1 MHNQTFIQMKFPSYP
16 AATFLPIFFC
26 FGFLHDTWASAPVSI
41 AMQSPNRNITV
52 VLHYEDVSK
61 VAETQT
67 RLQTHLP
74 ILELLFNELIAKKQL
89 DAAYPKLMII
99 ARKQYS
105 VESRLEHG
113 PTSVT
118 YSQQTQLV
126 CNNPDFQQFEPISLE
141 PAYVIETT
149 FGMLQ
154 MPDLL
159 ALMISLS
166 DLCARNS
173 LIEIY
178 SEEQLARYQ
187 QTRLYRQLYQQ
198 QWVYAN
204 EAPFL
209 KNMFLKTTWSG
220 GKTCFEITDDTQN
233 TLLKFA
239 KLQQQLTPISW
250 IELNDNQSF
259 VAMANDRNL
268 FLANLQNGEKFF
280 QELIITPEENHTLH
294 RVDFYHQPAAN
305 QLLAIAKGAFNQALM
320 VYGFDPAQSQWS
332 ALHEGLPLYALTDS
346 VFNWQITQQLVSLLP
361 VQNITITRNATAVVE
376 SPLDGIGPTTNQ
388 RGFTPRTFF
397 LIGIIIVAIGVW
409 LFFKKRQK
417 MGIRDGK

>member
-1 MHNQTFIQMKFPSYP
+1 MKFSTFL
-16 AATFLPIFFC
+16 AATFLTIFFC
-26 FGFLHDTWASAPVSI
+26 FGFLHGTWATAPVSK
-41 AMQSPNRNITV
+41 AMQSPKGNITV

-61 VAETQT
+61 IAETQT

-74 ILELLFNELIAKKQL
+74 ILELLFNELIAKRQL
-89 DAAYPKLMII
+89 DAAYPKLVIM
-99 ARKQYS
+99 ARKHYT

-126 CNNPDFQQFEPISLE
+126 CNNPGFQQFEPISLG
-141 PAYVIETT
+141 PTYVIETT
-149 FGMLQ
+149 IGMMQ

-198 QWVYAN
+198 QWVYAD

-220 GKTCFEITDDTQN
+220 GKTYFEITDDTQS
-233 TLLKFA
+233 TLVEFA

-250 IELNDNQSF
+250 IELNDNQAF

-268 FLANLQNGEKFF
+268 FLANLQNGEKFI
-280 QELIITPEENHTLH
+280 QDLEITTENNHALH
-294 RVDFYHQPAAN
+294 RVDFYHQHAAN
-305 QLLAIAKGAFNQALM
+305 QLLAIAKGALNRALM

-332 ALHEGLPLYALTDS
+332 ALHEALPLYALTDS
-346 VFNWQITQQLVSLLP
+346 VFNWQFTQQLVSLLP
-361 VQNITITRNATAVVE
+361 VQKITITRNATAVVDT
-376 SPLDGIGPTTNQ
+376 PLDGIGPTTNHG
-388 RGFTPRTFF
+388 GFTPRTFI
-397 LIGIIIVAIGVW
+397 LIGIILVVIGVW
-409 LFFKKRQK
+409 LFIRKRQK
-417 MGIRDGK
+417 MDNKDGK